1 MTFWKSICQ
10 LKFLSVV
17 LGLLCSSFLALGEN
31 ENPGKTPAP
40 PANEKNA
47 TSAMALQTALNQ
59 SLSVQNLSG
68 MSRLLAPS
76 KIQVADLSQEAKDA
90 KNLFDQL
97 QSQGKLLST
106 LTNSA
111 LQTLPF
117 AVPIDNT
124 SQGYL
129 MIKKATFFS
138 DHVELDVY
146 ARLLLGDQEIYFGAT
161 GVKYVMASG
170 MAGTVGLVMLGTQE
184 FSNTQYKVS
193 LTGGSMKTTP
203 PGNASQLKIN
213 CGSFAGLVIK
223 GNLEL
228 NKDTFLKLDDKGYP
242 MPDGTAAVVSSPIDY
257 QATALTGLTVPVK
270 NPLAF
275 TLKKSQTVMGFSLSN
290 VSFDFSEKATPSAIT
305 STVGSFLGNNS
316 NMINQWTG
324 LFTTASTVYVPMFFI
339 PATPKDPTPIR
350 PSFQAGVLLL
360 DDSGLYMNASGTGI
374 ANFSQLGGSPMTI
387 DQISFTL
394 AKSNYSN
401 FSLSGKMGVLAAKSP
416 FKKNDKSYD
425 FSTLSKDEYLTYAG
439 SLDDKSQSFSLKVNQ
454 QDNMYF
460 LGAKSTLR
468 DDSKVD
474 FVEDTPTYRSAKIS
488 TDGNGTT
495 TSTGGNEL
503 NPFTS
508 ADLPGMQTVNA
519 NPNGL
524 TTGNHTLQARLV
536 TPKLSFR
543 YVIGLDVDGKEVS
556 HNDKG
561 SNTDKILSLGVFL
574 VEDLQLG
581 YSFLSKKV
589 IFKFTR
595 MGYEQSGNAPVF
607 GKFGLKQA
615 MLTYNE
621 VSKECTAN
629 LTFYANVNPFNKQE
643 AFEGFGNAL
652 DRSASSTS
660 NSSTSNSSTGNSS
673 TGNSSTGNSST
684 TPSPTGTSPTTPSP
698 TTPSST
704 GNSSTGNSSASNS
717 PTTPSSTGTSP
728 TSTTGTYINIV
739 FGVDVNFN
747 WAVNDNLNSLNYEA
761 QFTGIAL
768 STFRIQGD
776 AMGFVIDGSLDYE
789 RDEDDPKLF
798 VIQGALTAGFKIP
811 GLKKIVTNGKASTAK
826 SKEDT
831 PQLQVNFLLGRAQ
844 EESTKEYFMYAYF
857 DFLLSFGDNGLV
869 IGPDVFLNGFGGGL
883 AINMMQ
889 TNNFGSRYSM
899 TGMEY
904 APRRRTYGGMLAVT
918 FYGGGNSTRGT
929 LGIYVEGA
937 KATKDDNGNVEQGG
951 GFRRLQIFGTVEFA
965 RDNTQLQSS
974 TPQQALLDAGA
985 TKQNSTQ
992 SPANNQSG
1000 TPTPANNTST
1010 PAQNEA
1016 LYRQQIEGAVK
1027 MLNVSLDDKFAILKL
1042 ALTFDASTDDLII
1055 EGSAFG
1061 FMHVPLRPEEKDSNG
1076 IVIEKGDNNRSYVR
1090 GIAAGDDS
1098 GFMGMIAFRLQIEN
1112 AVKEGKENAGKE
1124 KKDKKN
1130 EPNPVNGYLWIGR
1143 PDQPL
1148 AIEVNINVGNEKN
1161 PTYLHI
1167 AASLFIVGGNVP
1179 LPTNQVVLTPI
1190 VEDAKTQI
1198 NEELQS
1204 RGEQPIE
1211 FNLPVTVTHE
1221 GTSYF
1226 SLGLSLEG
1234 SVELTANA
1242 KAVGAYFKLAL
1253 GVALVVTYD
1262 KAYNSCNDSHWLG
1275 SGVFHGSGA
1284 LGLEVNIRGSRQRYE
1299 IAQFTLT
1306 AAGAF
1311 DFKGSYGAVMYEYSL
1326 LGGIV
1331 EGRGFATFGDSPCLS
1346 SNLRTYAVN
1355 SRVNL
1360 VKATVPYTEPIRS
1373 ETSSEAH
1380 SEYSGTVRRHEAII
1394 LVTDPQIAMYE
1405 ACNVEL
1411 DGGQTLENVFI
1422 AINYYAETS
1431 GTGLARLPSQQQ
1443 RFATFFVSNGPE
1455 VDIDPRKMYRK
1466 MSTLHDANA
1475 RITLGAILVITDGS
1489 QQENS
1494 SAWKPIEGSDF
1505 QQEYRFT
1512 FRTNDNVDPNVAANL
1527 KKDNR
1532 WYYIN
1537 PVDLAKAIGAAS
1549 KR

>member
-1 MTFWKSICQ
+1 MAFWKTIQ
-10 LKFLSVV
+10 RLAFLSMV
-17 LGLLCSSFLALGEN
+17 LVTPAIAGTEDPEKNPVPPNKESSTAARLALE
-31 ENPGKTPAP
+31 
-40 PANEKNA
+40 
-47 TSAMALQTALNQ
+47 SALNR
-59 SLSVQNLSG
+59 SLSIRTDYNVT
-68 MSRLLAPS
+68 RLLSPS
-76 KIQVADLSQEAKDA
+76 KIEVADLSQEAREA
-90 KNLFDQL
+90 KTLFDQL
-97 QSQGKLLST
+97 QSQGKVLST
-106 LTNSA
+106 LTNTA
-111 LQTLPF
+111 LQTLPI

-129 MIKKATFFS
+129 IIKKALFKP

-146 ARLLLGDQEIYFGAT
+146 ARLLLGDEEIYFGAT

-170 MAGTVGLVMLGTQE
+170 LAGTVGLAMLGTQE

-193 LTGGSMKTTP
+193 LQGGRANVAPSSVV
-203 PGNASQLKIN
+203 SQLKIN
-213 CGSFAGLVIK
+213 CGSFAGLVLK
-223 GNLEL
+223 GTLEL
-228 NKDTFLKLDDKGYP
+228 NKDTFLKIDDKGYP
-242 MPDGTAAVVSSPIDY
+242 VTAGTTAVVSSPIDY
-257 QATALTGLTVPVK
+257 QSTTLSGLTVPVQK
-270 NPLAF
+270 TLSF
-275 TLKKSQTVMGFSLSN
+275 TLKKSQTVMGFVLTN
-290 VSFDFSEKATPSAIT
+290 VLFDFSEKVTPSAIT
-305 STVGSFLGNNS
+305 STVGSFFGNNS
-316 NMINQWTG
+316 NVINQWTG
-324 LFTTASTVYVPMFFI
+324 LFATASKVYVPMFFI
-339 PATPKDPTPIR
+339 PATPSDPTPIR
-350 PSFQAGVLLL
+350 PSFQSGPVLL
-360 DDSGLYMNASGTGI
+360 DESGLYTNAKAYSVATF
-374 ANFSQLGGSPMTI
+374 NQLGGSPMSI
-387 DQISFTL
+387 DTLNFQLQRSTYQQFTM
-394 AKSNYSN
+394 K
-401 FSLSGKMGVLAAKSP
+401 GKVGIPIARNP
-416 FKKNDKSYD
+416 FKKNPPPYD
-425 FSTLSKDEYLTYAG
+425 LSNADRDEYVKYTG
-439 SLDDKSQSFSLKVNQ
+439 SIDDKSQQFAMKVER
-454 QDNMYF
+454 QDNLFFM
-460 LGAKSTLR
+460 GAKSTLR
-468 DDSKVD
+468 DDSKVMFTQD
-474 FVEDTPTYRSAKIS
+474 SPTIRNRSATTSGSSDATLTETSDDLKELNTQEMVNM
-488 TDGNGTT
+488 TDGH
-495 TSTGGNEL
+495 
-503 NPFTS
+503 
-508 ADLPGMQTVNA
+508 Q
-519 NPNGL
+519 
-524 TTGNHTLQARLV
+524 LQARLI
-536 TPKLSFR
+536 TPKFSFR
-543 YVIGLDVDGKEVS
+543 YVLGLGVDGKEVS
-556 HNDKG
+556 HDASS
-561 SNTDKILSLGVFL
+561 SNADKILTLGVFL
-574 VEDLQLG
+574 VEDLELG
-581 YSFLSKKV
+581 YSFLSKKA

-595 MGYEQSGNAPVF
+595 MGYEQLGNAPVF
-607 GKFGLKQA
+607 GRFGLKQA
-615 MLTYNE
+615 MLTYSDA
-621 VSKECTAN
+621 SKECTAN
-629 LTFYANVNPFNKQE
+629 LTFYANVNPFSKQE
-643 AFEGFGNAL
+643 AFKGFGNAL
-652 DRSASSTS
+652 DRSAPASTS
-660 NSSTSNSSTGNSS
+660 ATSTSATSTSAAS
-673 TGNSSTGNSST
+673 TSATST
-684 TPSPTGTSPTTPSP
+684 
-698 TTPSST
+698 
-704 GNSSTGNSSASNS
+704 SA
-717 PTTPSSTGTSP
+717 
-728 TSTTGTYINIV
+728 TSTTGTYINIT
-739 FGVDVNFN
+739 FGVDVNFK
-747 WAVNDNLNSLNYEA
+747 WAVNDNLNSLKYEA

-768 STFRIQGD
+768 STFKIQGD
-776 AMGFVIDGSLDYE
+776 AMGLVIDGSLGYE

-798 VIQGALTAGFKIP
+798 VVQGALTAGFKIP
-811 GLKKIVTNGKASTAK
+811 GLKKIIANGKASTAK
-826 SKEDT
+826 SNEDS

-844 EESTKEYFMYAYF
+844 EESTREYFMYAYF
-857 DFLLSFGDNGLV
+857 DFLLSFGDAGLV

-883 AINMMQ
+883 AINMTQ

-918 FYGGGNSTRGT
+918 FYGGAKTTRGT

-965 RDNTQLQSS
+965 RDQTQLQSA
-974 TPQQALLDAGA
+974 TPQQALQDATQTKANSNTAA
-985 TKQNSTQ
+985 TSTNATTP
-992 SPANNQSG
+992 PAN
-1000 TPTPANNTST
+1000 AST
-1010 PAQNEA
+1010 TAA
-1016 LYRQQIEGAVK
+1016 LYKQQIEGAVK
-1027 MLNVSLDDKFAILKL
+1027 MLNVSLDDKFAILKMS
-1042 ALTFDASTDDLII
+1042 LTFDASTDDLII

-1061 FMHVPLRPEEKDSNG
+1061 FMHVPL
-1076 IVIEKGDNNRSYVR
+1076 KGGSDNNRSYVR

-1098 GFMGMIAFRLQIEN
+1098 GFMGMIAFRMQIEN

-1148 AIEVNINVGNEKN
+1148 AIEVNIAVGKKQEN

-1190 VEDAKTQI
+1190 VEGAKTQI

-1204 RGEQPIE
+1204 RGEQPIA
-1211 FNLPVTVTHE
+1211 FDLPVTVTHQ

-1284 LGLEVNIRGSRQRYE
+1284 LGLEVNIKGSRQRYE
-1299 IAQFTLT
+1299 LAHFTLT

-1346 SNLRTYAVN
+1346 SDLRTYAVN

-1360 VKATVPYTEPIRS
+1360 VRATVPYTIPIRS
-1373 ETSSEAH
+1373 ATSSEAH

-1411 DGGQTLENVFI
+1411 DGGQRLENVFI
-1422 AINYYAETS
+1422 AINYYTETS
-1431 GTGLARLPSQQQ
+1431 GKGLARLTSQQQ
-1443 RFATFFVSNGPE
+1443 RSATFFVSNGPE
-1455 VDIDPRKMYRK
+1455 VDIDSRKMYKK

-1475 RITLGAILVITDGS
+1475 RLTLGAYLVITDGS

-1549 KR
+1549 RPLSSTP